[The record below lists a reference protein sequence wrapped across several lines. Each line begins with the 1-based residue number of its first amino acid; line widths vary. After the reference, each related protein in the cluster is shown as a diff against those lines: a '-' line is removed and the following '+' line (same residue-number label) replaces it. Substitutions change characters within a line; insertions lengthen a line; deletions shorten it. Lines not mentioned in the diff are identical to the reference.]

1 MCGEGTRPGGRGLRP
16 PPPGA
21 VWHSAC
27 WCRGFLVEFCCPGR
41 TDSQGLGLWG
51 RQALL
56 LTDGCAV
63 RGCGAPALG
72 SAQPGSALLCPH
84 FGSPATPAPPPPLP
98 PGPHPQ
104 HNAAVQLSVTLRK
117 ASRGAVRG
125 GEMRDGDAGRRS
137 DQGVGQR
144 GRGVGVRVGVRAGA
158 RGRVAARGP
167 VVHHCAH
174 VFGACTRVRSAPH
187 P

>member
-84 FGSPATPAPPPPLP
+84 FGSPATPAPPPPSP
-98 PGPHPQ
+98 PRTPPTAQRSRAALGHPPQSEQRGGAGRGDEGWGCGEAVGPGGRAEGAGRGRAGGCARGSAWPRGR
-104 HNAAVQLSVTLRK
+104 AWPGCASLR
-117 ASRGAVRG
+117 ARVRG
-125 GEMRDGDAGRRS
+125 L
-137 DQGVGQR
+137 
-144 GRGVGVRVGVRAGA
+144 
-158 RGRVAARGP
+158 
-167 VVHHCAH
+167 H
-174 VFGACTRVRSAPH
+174 TRP
-187 P
+187 